1 MNPLWQVVAPTHVA
15 APSHV
20 AVLQVVASTHVG
32 VLSHVADQLQ
42 VAWPLHVAQSP
53 HVAVWQVGER
63 QVTVPEHVVQPW
75 HEGSFQQVGA
85 QSSGRSGPRT
95 PRSKFNADPR

>member
-1 MNPLWQVVAPTHVA
+1 MA
-15 APSHV
+15 
-20 AVLQVVASTHVG
+20 ASTQVG

-63 QVTVPEHVVQPW
+63 QVTVPEHVVHPW
-75 HEGSFQQVGA
+75 HDGSFQQVGA
-85 QSSGRSGPRT
+85 QSHVGALAHDAAPSHVTWPSHVAIPAHEGEPSHVGQP
-95 PRSKFNADPR
+95 AHVC